1 MMNQT
6 IDDTH
11 KLCTAPMLD
20 WSDKHC
26 RFLFRLF
33 APRAMLYTEMV
44 TTGAIIFGDRK
55 RHLDFSCEE
64 HPLALQLGGSSI
76 AELRQ
81 CATLAAQWGYD
92 EINLNCGCPSE
103 RVQKGNFGASL
114 MLEPKLVADCV
125 DAMRNATNI
134 PVTVK
139 HRLGVDQSDSYD
151 FVSRFVGTIRDAGC
165 KTFIVHARIAVLKGL
180 SPKKNREVPPLN
192 YEFVY
197 RLKNEYPDCTFVLN
211 GGLDEHAKYNEIL
224 QKVNG
229 VMIGRSIYQSPE
241 FLGELSQLIHNS
253 VPQNL
258 ESVISEI
265 HRYAVNQVNRKVP
278 LKAIT
283 RHLLGLFHGQ
293 KGARTWRRQ
302 LSNPDLLKRN
312 NPDLIMHTYQEL
324 FCSLH
329 A

>member
-1 MMNQT
+1 MNQK
-6 IDDTH
+6 INDTH

-33 APRAMLYTEMV
+33 APRARLYTEMV

-81 CATLAAQWGYD
+81 CATLATQWGYD

-139 HRLGVDQSDSYD
+139 HRLGVDESDSYD

>member
-1 MMNQT
+1 MNQK
-6 IDDTH
+6 INDTH

-33 APRAMLYTEMV
+33 APRARLYTEMV

-81 CATLAAQWGYD
+81 CATLAKQWGYD

-139 HRLGVDQSDSYD
+139 HRLGVDESDSYD

-302 LSNPDLLKRN
+302 LSNPDLLKLN

>member
-1 MMNQT
+1 MNQK
-6 IDDTH
+6 INDTH

-33 APRAMLYTEMV
+33 APQARLYTEMV

-81 CATLAAQWGYD
+81 CATLATQWGYD

-114 MLEPKLVADCV
+114 MLVPKLVADCV

-139 HRLGVDQSDSYD
+139 HRLGVDESDSYD

>member
-1 MMNQT
+1 MNQK
-6 IDDTH
+6 INDTH

-33 APRAMLYTEMV
+33 APRARLYTEMV
-44 TTGAIIFGDRK
+44 TAGAIIFGDRK

-76 AELRQ
+76 AELRK

-139 HRLGVDQSDSYD
+139 HRLGVDESDSYD

-197 RLKNEYPDCTFVLN
+197 RLQNEYPDCTFVLN

-312 NPDLIMHTYQEL
+312 NPDLIMRTYQEL

>member
-1 MMNQT
+1 MNQQ
-6 IDDTH
+6 INDTH

-33 APRAMLYTEMV
+33 APRARLYTEMV

-76 AELRQ
+76 AELRK

-139 HRLGVDQSDSYD
+139 HRLGVDESDSYD

-302 LSNPDLLKRN
+302 LSNPDLLKLN

>member
-1 MMNQT
+1 MNQK
-6 IDDTH
+6 INDTH

-33 APRAMLYTEMV
+33 APRARLYTEMV

-76 AELRQ
+76 AELRK

-139 HRLGVDQSDSYD
+139 HRLGVDESDSYD

-197 RLKNEYPDCTFVLN
+197 RLQNEYPDCTFVLN

-241 FLGELSQLIHNS
+241 FLGKLSQLIHNS

-312 NPDLIMHTYQEL
+312 NPDLIMRTYQEL

>member
-1 MMNQT
+1 
-6 IDDTH
+6 
-11 KLCTAPMLD
+11 
-20 WSDKHC
+20 
-26 RFLFRLF
+26 
-33 APRAMLYTEMV
+33 
-44 TTGAIIFGDRK
+44 
-55 RHLDFSCEE
+55 
-64 HPLALQLGGSSI
+64 
-76 AELRQ
+76 
-81 CATLAAQWGYD
+81 
-92 EINLNCGCPSE
+92 
-103 RVQKGNFGASL
+103 

-139 HRLGVDQSDSYD
+139 HRLGVDESDSYD

-224 QKVNG
+224 KKVNG

-258 ESVISEI
+258 ESVIAEI

>member
-1 MMNQT
+1 MNQK
-6 IDDTH
+6 INDTH

-33 APRAMLYTEMV
+33 APQARLYTEMV

-81 CATLAAQWGYD
+81 CATLATQWGYD

-139 HRLGVDQSDSYD
+139 HRLGVDESDSYD

-229 VMIGRSIYQSPE
+229 VMIGRSIYHSPE

-258 ESVISEI
+258 ESVIAEI

>member
-1 MMNQT
+1 MNQK
-6 IDDTH
+6 INDTH

-26 RFLFRLF
+26 RFLIRLF

-139 HRLGVDQSDSYD
+139 HRLGVDESDSYD

-258 ESVISEI
+258 ESVIAEI

-302 LSNPDLLKRN
+302 LSNPDLLKLN

>member
-1 MMNQT
+1 MNQQ
-6 IDDTH
+6 INDTH
-11 KLCTAPMLD
+11 KLC
-20 WSDKHC
+20 
-26 RFLFRLF
+26 
-33 APRAMLYTEMV
+33 

-197 RLKNEYPDCTFVLN
+197 RLKNEYPDCTIVLN

-258 ESVISEI
+258 ESVIAEI

>member
-1 MMNQT
+1 
-6 IDDTH
+6 
-11 KLCTAPMLD
+11 
-20 WSDKHC
+20 
-26 RFLFRLF
+26 
-33 APRAMLYTEMV
+33 MV

-76 AELRQ
+76 AELRK

-139 HRLGVDQSDSYD
+139 HRLGVDESDSYD

>member
-1 MMNQT
+1 MNQK
-6 IDDTH
+6 INDTH

-33 APRAMLYTEMV
+33 APRARLYTEMV

-81 CATLAAQWGYD
+81 CAILAAQWGYD

-139 HRLGVDQSDSYD
+139 HRLGVDESDSYD

-278 LKAIT
+278 LKSIT

-293 KGARTWRRQ
+293 NGARTWRRQ

-324 FCSLH
+324 FRSLH

>member
-1 MMNQT
+1 MNQK
-6 IDDTH
+6 INDTH

-33 APRAMLYTEMV
+33 APRARLYTEMV

-139 HRLGVDQSDSYD
+139 HRLGVDESDSYD

>member
-1 MMNQT
+1 
-6 IDDTH
+6 
-11 KLCTAPMLD
+11 
-20 WSDKHC
+20 
-26 RFLFRLF
+26 
-33 APRAMLYTEMV
+33 MV

-81 CATLAAQWGYD
+81 CATLATQWGYD

-139 HRLGVDQSDSYD
+139 HRLGVDESDSYD

>member
-1 MMNQT
+1 MNQK
-6 IDDTH
+6 INDTH

-33 APRAMLYTEMV
+33 APRARLYTEMV

-76 AELRQ
+76 AELRK

-139 HRLGVDQSDSYD
+139 HRLGVDESDSYD

-197 RLKNEYPDCTFVLN
+197 RLQNEYPDCTFVLN

-312 NPDLIMHTYQEL
+312 NPDLIMRTYQEL

>member
-1 MMNQT
+1 MNQK
-6 IDDTH
+6 INDTH

-33 APRAMLYTEMV
+33 APRARLYTEMV

-76 AELRQ
+76 AELRK

-139 HRLGVDQSDSYD
+139 HRLGVDESDSYD

-312 NPDLIMHTYQEL
+312 NPDLIMRTYEEL

>member
-1 MMNQT
+1 MNQK
-6 IDDTH
+6 INDTH

-33 APRAMLYTEMV
+33 APRARLYTEMV

-76 AELRQ
+76 AELRK

-139 HRLGVDQSDSYD
+139 HRLGVDESDSYD

-197 RLKNEYPDCTFVLN
+197 RLQNEYPDCTFVLN

-241 FLGELSQLIHNS
+241 FLGKLSQLIYNS

-312 NPDLIMHTYQEL
+312 NPDLIMRTYEEL

>member
-1 MMNQT
+1 MNQK
-6 IDDTH
+6 INDTH

-33 APRAMLYTEMV
+33 APRARLYTEMV

-76 AELRQ
+76 AELRK

-139 HRLGVDQSDSYD
+139 HRLGVDESDSYD

-197 RLKNEYPDCTFVLN
+197 RLQNEYPDCTFVLN

-241 FLGELSQLIHNS
+241 FLGKLSQLIHNS

-312 NPDLIMHTYQEL
+312 NPDLIMRTYEEL

>member
-1 MMNQT
+1 MNQK
-6 IDDTH
+6 INDTH

-33 APRAMLYTEMV
+33 APRARLYTEMV

-76 AELRQ
+76 AELRK

-139 HRLGVDQSDSYD
+139 HRLGVDESDSYD

>member
-1 MMNQT
+1 MNQK
-6 IDDTH
+6 INDTH

-33 APRAMLYTEMV
+33 APQARLYTEMV

-81 CATLAAQWGYD
+81 CATLATQWGYD

-139 HRLGVDQSDSYD
+139 HRLGVDESDSYD

-241 FLGELSQLIHNS
+241 LLGELSQLIHNS

>member
-1 MMNQT
+1 MSQE
-6 IDDTH
+6 IKDTH

-20 WSDKHC
+20 WSDRHC

-33 APRAMLYTEMV
+33 APHAMLYTEMV
-44 TTGAIIFGDRK
+44 TTGAIIFGDQK
-55 RHLDFSCEE
+55 RHLDFSTEE
-64 HPLALQLGGSSI
+64 HPVALQLGGSSI

-81 CATLAAQWGYD
+81 CATLASDWGYD

-114 MLEPKLVADCV
+114 MLEPNLVAQCV
-125 DAMRNATNI
+125 EAMMDATNV

-139 HRLGVDQSDSYD
+139 HRLGLDESDSYD
-151 FVSRFVGTIRDAGC
+151 FVSQFVGTIRDAGC
-165 KTFIVHARIAVLKGL
+165 TTFIVHARIAVLKGL

-197 RLKNEYPDCTFVLN
+197 RLKNEYPDCTFILN
-211 GGLDEHAKYNEIL
+211 GGLDEEAAYNEIL
-224 QKVNG
+224 QKVDG
-229 VMIGRSIYQSPE
+229 VMVGRAIYQSPE
-241 FLGELSQLIHNS
+241 FLGKLSQSIHDCA
-253 VPQNL
+253 PHTL
-258 ESVISEI
+258 EKVISEI
-265 HRYAVNQVNRKVP
+265 HRYAENQVEKKVP
-278 LKAIT
+278 IKAVS

-312 NPDLIMHTYQEL
+312 DPDLIMRTYQDVFQSQQL
-324 FCSLH
+324 
-329 A
+329 

>member
-1 MMNQT
+1 MNQK
-6 IDDTH
+6 INDTH

-33 APRAMLYTEMV
+33 APRARLYTEMV

-76 AELRQ
+76 AELRK

-139 HRLGVDQSDSYD
+139 HRLGVDESDSYD

-312 NPDLIMHTYQEL
+312 NPDLIMRTYQEL